1 MRLSIS
7 EAANLS
13 GVSVRT
19 LHYYHEIGLLSPS
32 ETSET
37 GYRFYDERELERL
50 QQILFYRE
58 LDFPLK
64 EISRILNATD
74 YKKEEALQK
83 QNELL
88 LLKRKRL
95 DKLIRLLQ
103 DNMKGAGTMS
113 FEEFD
118 MEEID
123 QIREKYKDEVQ
134 EKWGKTDAFAQSNK
148 KTGAYTKED
157 WKSVK
162 NKSDKIMQKFAQK
175 VGSNPADSDI
185 QHLVKEWQDFITD
198 SYYDCTN
205 EILAGLGKMYIADER
220 FTENMDKFGTGTAR
234 LMSEAIDIY
243 CRNKN

>member
-7 EAANLS
+7 ETANLS
-13 GVSVRT
+13 VVSVRT

-37 GYRFYDERELERL
+37 GYRFYDEQALEQL

-64 EISRILNATD
+64 EISHILNATD

-95 DKLIRLLQ
+95 DKLIGLLQ

-123 QIREKYKDEVQ
+123 QIREKYKDEVK
-134 EKWGKTDAFAQSNK
+134 EKWGKTDAFTQSNK
-148 KTGAYTKED
+148 KTGTYTKED

-175 VGSNPADSDI
+175 LDSDPAESDV
-185 QHLVKEWQDFITD
+185 QHLVKEWQDFITH
-198 SYYDCTN
+198 SYYDCTD

-220 FTENMDKFGTGTAR
+220 FVENIDKFGTGTAR
-234 LMSEAIDIY
+234 LMSEAIEIY
-243 CRNKN
+243 CRK